1 MSLAALPLLKT
12 SPLSSIYRRYSAET
26 TVVAGWQI
34 AAHFG
39 NPGQET
45 AQRQQGAVLV
55 DWSHLGKWAISGP
68 AAGQIVERWLPGA
81 AAIAPL
87 TSLGQSGL
95 VGLRLSPQDY
105 LLLSLPD
112 HPLLATLRA
121 VAQPLEVALTD
132 QSGALGCF
140 ALAGPRRDEV
150 LERSSA
156 MDLRRDRT
164 PSGTV
169 LQTTLHTIGCT
180 LYHQAEFDLILP
192 PRSLAEALF
201 EALIDVGGSVGLRP
215 AGVVTLPIEL
225 LSG

>member
-1 MSLAALPLLKT
+1 LAIQPK
-12 SPLSSIYRRYSAET
+12 RRPSASR
-26 TVVAGWQI
+26 G
-34 AAHFG
+34 
-39 NPGQET
+39 
-45 AQRQQGAVLV
+45 
-55 DWSHLGKWAISGP
+55 HLGKWAISGP
-68 AAGQIVERWLPGA
+68 AAGQIAERWLPGA

-105 LLLSLPD
+105 LLLSLSD

-121 VAQPLEVALTD
+121 AEQPPEAALVD

-164 PSGTV
+164 PPGTA

-180 LYHQAEFDLILP
+180 LYRQAEFDLILP

-215 AGVVTLPIEL
+215 AGIVTLPIEL

>member
-1 MSLAALPLLKT
+1 MSSAALPLLKT
-12 SPLSSIYRRYSAET
+12 SPLSGIYRRYSAQT
-26 TVVAGWQI
+26 TIAAGWQI

-39 NPGQET
+39 NPAQEM

-55 DWSHLGKWAISGP
+55 DWSHLTKWAIAGP
-68 AAGQIVERWLPGA
+68 AAGQIVEQWLPGA

-87 TSLGQSGL
+87 TSLAQAGL

-105 LLLSLPD
+105 LLLRVPD
-112 HPLLATLRA
+112 FSLATALVPTA
-121 VAQPLEVALTD
+121 AAALTD

-140 ALAGPRRDEV
+140 ALAGPQRDSV

-164 PSGTV
+164 PPGTV
-169 LQTTLHTIGCT
+169 LQTTLHTIRCT
-180 LYHQAEFDLILP
+180 VYRHAEFDLILP
-192 PRSLAEALF
+192 PRSLAESLF

-215 AGVVTLPIEL
+215 AGIVTLPIEL
-225 LSG
+225 LS